1 MTNQR
6 RLLWWAYVVSGI
18 VLLGAVVPA
27 LISASDTMLVLIGLA
42 LLVAYATWSWYLWIK
57 ELIELGMPKVEADKL
72 REKLNEKGNDDDKA

>member
-57 ELIELGMPKVEADKL
+57 ELIELGMPKAEADKL